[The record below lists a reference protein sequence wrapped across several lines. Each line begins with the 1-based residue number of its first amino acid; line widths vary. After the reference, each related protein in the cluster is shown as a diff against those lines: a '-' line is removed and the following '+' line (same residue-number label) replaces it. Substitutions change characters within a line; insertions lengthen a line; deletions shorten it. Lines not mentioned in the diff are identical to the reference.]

1 MKKILSEATVRR
13 FQALA
18 NIPGL
23 RESHG
28 RGQHEGGDYVS
39 GREELDEKKE
49 KDEEDDELDE
59 GMYGEEELD
68 ESMTEEDE
76 GMGSLYE
83 AEDETIPDQESKE
96 EEEKALT
103 KAGQGTVDAMKKYG
117 KISAAHKKAPQTQKE
132 SISETMK
139 KLKTLLEQAEEAEEE
154 GEDVGEMGDMG
165 AGADLGAGAGEGGMD
180 KNKVEDALEK
190 ALKAMADSLASDLN
204 LSIDVVG
211 GEEAAATGGE
221 IGRAHV

>member
-28 RGQHEGGDYVS
+28 RGQHEGEGTGYES

-68 ESMTEEDE
+68 NE
-76 GMGSLYE
+76 Y
-83 AEDETIPDQESKE
+83 
-96 EEEKALT
+96 
-103 KAGQGTVDAMKKYG
+103 
-117 KISAAHKKAPQTQKE
+117 
-132 SISETMK
+132 
-139 KLKTLLEQAEEAEEE
+139 
-154 GEDVGEMGDMG
+154 
-165 AGADLGAGAGEGGMD
+165 
-180 KNKVEDALEK
+180 
-190 ALKAMADSLASDLN
+190 
-204 LSIDVVG
+204 
-211 GEEAAATGGE
+211 
-221 IGRAHV
+221 

>member
-59 GMYGEEELD
+59 GMYGEEE
-68 ESMTEEDE
+68 
-76 GMGSLYE
+76 
-83 AEDETIPDQESKE
+83 
-96 EEEKALT
+96 
-103 KAGQGTVDAMKKYG
+103 
-117 KISAAHKKAPQTQKE
+117 
-132 SISETMK
+132 
-139 KLKTLLEQAEEAEEE
+139 
-154 GEDVGEMGDMG
+154 
-165 AGADLGAGAGEGGMD
+165 
-180 KNKVEDALEK
+180 
-190 ALKAMADSLASDLN
+190 
-204 LSIDVVG
+204 
-211 GEEAAATGGE
+211 
-221 IGRAHV
+221 